1 MLIVIIKLI
10 IAPIQILALLVAM
23 FVRIVLLCILILL
36 VVLQFVLPLFS
47 WPVLTMTMG
56 NAEVQI
62 NDVVSVMCAIII
74 LPSMQWSVNCVYSGI
89 NLLPMHST
97 WS

>member
-1 MLIVIIKLI
+1 MLMTMIHKINCTCS
-10 IAPIQILALLVAM
+10 
-23 FVRIVLLCILILL
+23 FVMHINFITTT
-36 VVLQFVLPLFS
+36 VLQFVLPLFS

-62 NDVVSVMCAIII
+62 TDVVSAMCAIII